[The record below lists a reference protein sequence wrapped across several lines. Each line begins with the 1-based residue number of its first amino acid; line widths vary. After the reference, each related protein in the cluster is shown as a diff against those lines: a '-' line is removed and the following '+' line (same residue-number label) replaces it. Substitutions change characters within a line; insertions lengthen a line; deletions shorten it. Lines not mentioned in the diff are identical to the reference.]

1 LTVEL
6 EVLVGS
12 EGGDGDE
19 EEHALEQEPA
29 GGRARRTR
37 RRRHIREGVVAGRVH
52 RRFITP
58 APGPSTAALIL
69 PPGSDHRRSGYEI
82 LVADLSAVAF
92 MTAGVWAGSRTDS
105 AAVGAVL
112 AVPGGLLYLGG
123 GPAVHLFG
131 HDRPGGAGRSA
142 LPRVLAPVGG
152 ALALGGIAAAST
164 RPGTS
169 DICTD
174 RRACAAAFGGVAG
187 FGLGML
193 GEMVADWVT
202 ARERPEASS
211 SPGLLL
217 VLAPTLLPSR
227 RGGGLA
233 LQGTF

>member
-1 LTVEL
+1 MRTPSLAMALV
-6 EVLVGS
+6 VLLAPS
-12 EGGDGDE
+12 RHRAE
-19 EEHALEQEPA
+19 EQEPP
-29 GGRARRTR
+29 R
-37 RRRHIREGVVAGRVH
+37 
-52 RRFITP
+52 
-58 APGPSTAALIL
+58 PGAWY
-69 PPGSDHRRSGYEI
+69 GYEI

-112 AVPGGLLYLGG
+112 AVPGALLYLGG

-131 HDRPGGAGRSA
+131 HDRPAAAGRSA
-142 LPRVLAPVGG
+142 LLRLLVPVGG

-193 GEMVADWVT
+193 GAMVADWVT

-211 SPGLLL
+211 SPGT
-217 VLAPTLLPSR
+217 APRARAHGAAVAAR
-227 RGGGLA
+227 RGSRAAGHLLA
-233 LQGTF
+233 LRAAPAHPP